1 MAEVEKFVANH
12 WEAAPSLGVIR
23 TYGGMFGGKPDWLKA
38 SLYPQSS
45 TPSRLHS
52 PTSVPLRASSPLLR
66 RKEGKKAVDGAV
78 MAVPLHVSGVSPIS
92 FSSRRPEHRAMLLST
107 TLTAAVRRISLWTLN

>member
-78 MAVPLHVSGVSPIS
+78 MAVPLHVSGVSGVKLFFP
-92 FSSRRPEHRAMLLST
+92 ST
-107 TLTAAVRRISLWTLN
+107 TTIITDSCWNVFLSFPC